1 MKYLLLICADPDLS
15 PTDDGPTIE
24 EWLAELGDRRLDGDR
39 LESPKTAITV
49 RTRGGEVF
57 RSDGPFAETKEFV
70 GGYDVIDVDSEEEAV
85 RIASRHPCAR
95 FGAVEVRR
103 FPVD

>member
-1 MKYLLLICADPDLS
+1 MKYLLLITVDPNCD
-15 PTDDGPTIE
+15 PVDGDPTIE

-39 LESPKTAITV
+39 LQPPSTAITV
-49 RTRGGEVF
+49 RTRGGDVLT
-57 RSDGPFAETKEFV
+57 SDGPFAETKEFV
-70 GGYDVIDVDSEEEAV
+70 AGYDVIDVESDEEAV
-85 RIASRHPCAR
+85 RIASRHPVAR